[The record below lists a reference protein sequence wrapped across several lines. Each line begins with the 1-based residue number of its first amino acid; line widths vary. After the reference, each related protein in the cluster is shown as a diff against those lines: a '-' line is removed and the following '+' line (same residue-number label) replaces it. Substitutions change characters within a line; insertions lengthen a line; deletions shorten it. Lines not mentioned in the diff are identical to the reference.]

1 LEEGGMSEASETTK
15 TPETPHASSPDL
27 DVGHVDALRAA
38 IKNGNGTAIRNLLAG
53 EHPAELADR
62 FEQLSPD
69 DRNTLVGLAPDV
81 ISPLMLAE
89 LEDEVVENIL
99 PLLGPEQI
107 SKAMEALDS
116 DDAIQIFEELP
127 KERRAQVLAD
137 LSEQDRKEIEDG
149 FAFDEETA
157 GRLMQ
162 REFVAAPEFWTVHQ
176 TIEHMRSQS
185 AVGDDN
191 LPDKFFDVYVIDAHF
206 HPLGYLP
213 LSTLMR
219 SGPDLVL
226 KDIMD
231 SNLTV
236 IEPELD
242 QEDVAY
248 LFEKFD
254 LISAPVVDADG
265 RLSGMITVD
274 DIVEIIQDEHTEDML
289 ALAGVSE
296 AGLVDT
302 VGSTVMARA
311 PWLFVNLLTAIAA
324 SFVISLFQNDIEKL
338 VALAVLMPIV
348 ASMGGNTGTQALT
361 VAIRALATRDLT
373 PANTNRAI
381 LREAL
386 AAIANGLIF
395 ATILG
400 VVTFAWF
407 GNWALALVIA
417 TALVFNLFC
426 AGLAGILVP
435 LGLKKV
441 GADPAVASTVFVTTV
456 TDVVGFL
463 AFLGLAG
470 MFLL

>member
-1 LEEGGMSEASETTK
+1 MSNTSETTEAAH
-15 TPETPHASSPDL
+15 TSIADI
-27 DVGHVDALRAA
+27 DVGHVDALRSAIRKGGGAA
-38 IKNGNGTAIRNLLAG
+38 IRVLLSD

-62 FEQLSPD
+62 FEQLSAD
-69 DRNTLVGLAPDV
+69 DQAALVELTPDV

-89 LEDEVVENIL
+89 LEDEVVEDIL
-99 PLLGPEQI
+99 PLLAPAQI
-107 SKAMEALDS
+107 SKAMEELDS

-127 KERRAQVLAD
+127 EERRAQVLAD
-137 LSEQDRKEIEDG
+137 LPEQDRKEIIDG

-162 REFVAAPEFWTVHQ
+162 REFVAAPAFWTVTQ
-176 TIEHMRSQS
+176 TIEHMRTQS
-185 AVGDDN
+185 EMGDDN
-191 LPDKFFDVYVIDAHF
+191 LPDKFFDIYVIDEHF

-219 SGPDLVL
+219 SQPGIVL
-226 KDIMD
+226 NDIMD
-231 SNLTV
+231 TNPAV
-236 IEPELD
+236 IKPELD

-248 LFEKFD
+248 LFEKYD

-265 RLSGMITVD
+265 RLSGMFTVD

-302 VGSTVMARA
+302 VGSTVVARA

-324 SFVISLFQNDIEKL
+324 SFVISLFQNEIEKL

-348 ASMGGNTGTQALT
+348 ASMGGNTGTQSLT
-361 VAIRALATRDLT
+361 VAIRAIATRDLT
-373 PANTNRAI
+373 SANTSRVVR
-381 LREAL
+381 REAL
-386 AAIANGLIF
+386 AAIVNGLIF
-395 ATILG
+395 AVVLG
-400 VVTFAWF
+400 GITWVWF
-407 GNWALALVIA
+407 RDVNLALVIA
-417 TALVFNLFC
+417 AALVFNLFC

-435 LGLKKV
+435 LGLRKM

-456 TDVVGFL
+456 TDIVGFL
-463 AFLGLAG
+463 AFLGLAAK
-470 MFLL
+470 FLL

>member
-1 LEEGGMSEASETTK
+1 MSKTTATTEA
-15 TPETPHASSPDL
+15 TPLPRADL
-27 DVGHVDALRAA
+27 DIEHVDALHEA
-38 IKNGNGTAIRNLLAG
+38 ILAGNGNVIRSLLAN

-62 FEQLSPD
+62 FEQLSSEA
-69 DRNTLVGLAPDV
+69 RSTLIELAPDL
-81 ISPLMLAE
+81 ISPLLLAE
-89 LEDEVVENIL
+89 LEDEVVENVL
-99 PLLGPEQI
+99 PLLKPEQI
-107 SKAMEALDS
+107 SKAMEELDS
-116 DDAIQIFEELP
+116 DDALQIFEELS

-137 LSEQDRKEIEDG
+137 LSSQDRKEIEAG

-162 REFVAAPEFWTVHQ
+162 REFVAAPDFWTVRQ
-176 TIEHMRSQS
+176 TIEHMRTQS
-185 AVGDDN
+185 ELGGEN
-191 LPDKFFDVYVIDAHF
+191 LPDKFFDIYIIDTHF

-219 SGPDLVL
+219 SAPDLVL
-226 KDIMD
+226 KDIMER
-231 SNLTV
+231 NLTV
-236 IEPELD
+236 IEPSLD

-254 LISAPVVDADG
+254 LISAPVVDDDG

-289 ALAGVSE
+289 ALAGVNE

-302 VGSTVMARA
+302 VASTVTARA

-324 SFVISLFQNDIEKL
+324 SFVISLFKEEIEKL

-373 PANTNRAI
+373 PANTTRAI
-381 LREAL
+381 RREAL
-386 AAIANGLIF
+386 AAIVNGLIF
-395 ATILG
+395 AAVLG
-400 VVTFAWF
+400 GITFVWF
-407 GNWALALVIA
+407 GSTALAVVIA
-417 TALVFNLFC
+417 AALVFNLFC

-435 LGLKKV
+435 LGFKKI

-456 TDVVGFL
+456 TDVVGFF
-463 AFLGLAG
+463 AFLSLAG
-470 MFLL
+470 AFLL